1 MPALWLNTPMRRVSD
16 ILNRTYKG
24 FGRIVK
30 VRTLWKEIAGEVLGS
45 HSEPVQLKGKTLW
58 VLCDSPAWV
67 QQVDILSPSLVPRL
81 RQMAG
86 VKVEKISA
94 RFAAKSPSQPGK
106 PGGARA
112 ARRRP
117 GKPDIDPADVDRI
130 TNPELRKAVKAL
142 LEG

>member
-1 MPALWLNTPMRRVSD
+1 MQRVSD
-16 ILNRTYKG
+16 ILGRTYKG

-30 VRTLWKEIAGEVLGS
+30 IRTLWPEIAGEVLGS

-81 RQMAG
+81 RQIAG
-86 VKVEKISA
+86 VSVEKISA
-94 RFAAKSPSQPGK
+94 RFAAKRLSHPGK
-106 PGGARA
+106 PGGARS

-117 GKPDIDPADVDRI
+117 GKPDIDPADVEKI